1 MERTETSHLDG
12 NRYTTCGDA
21 SFSTYTVTANIP
33 ALRAGDNGRGRVGH
47 TNGGDDEKERLCMM
61 PILLAVHTTSRA
73 HHTSLVSFHSTAA
86 PAGLHSRPDSV
97 VASAEQASEPRAG
110 LRMVHSTYRK
120 DLRAGVASPADQLA
134 PAILLPSHHASKATL
149 CGQMCAL
156 RASRAPLVRAVDVPG
171 AVAGPGTLG
180 TAPAGPPGPRRSLDG
195 PDIGAVPPSGF
206 AHH

>member
-1 MERTETSHLDG
+1 VERTETSHLDV

-21 SFSTYTVTANIP
+21 SFSTDTVTANIS
-33 ALRAGDNGRGRVGH
+33 ALRAGDDDRGRVGH
-47 TNGGDDEKERLCMM
+47 TNGGDDEKERLCMI
-61 PILLAVHTTSRA
+61 PKLHAVHTTSRA

-134 PAILLPSHHASKATL
+134 PAILLPSHHASESTAERR
-149 CGQMCAL
+149 QCAL
-156 RASRAPLVRAVDVPG
+156 GASRAPLVIAVDVPG

-180 TAPAGPPGPRRSLDG
+180 TALAGPPGPRRSLDG
-195 PDIGAVPPSGF
+195 RDEGHRAPCALAP
-206 AHH
+206 H